1 MKEIDELI
9 EKYEK
14 ALNNIKKSVGK
25 NPKLGGM
32 ILIASYKEYVKD
44 LEQLKEQLKEQR
56 ELCEGKCGMNYCDDN
71 GCIDRKRNL
80 VEPKDNT
87 EHCG

>member
-1 MKEIDELI
+1 MKAIDELRLNCI
-9 EKYEK
+9 KLHDIGKKLHLKY
-14 ALNNIKKSVGK
+14 GTD
-25 NPKLGGM
+25 
-32 ILIASYKEYVKD
+32 SYELRCELFDIRKD
-44 LEQLKEQLKEQR
+44 LETLKEQLKEQR